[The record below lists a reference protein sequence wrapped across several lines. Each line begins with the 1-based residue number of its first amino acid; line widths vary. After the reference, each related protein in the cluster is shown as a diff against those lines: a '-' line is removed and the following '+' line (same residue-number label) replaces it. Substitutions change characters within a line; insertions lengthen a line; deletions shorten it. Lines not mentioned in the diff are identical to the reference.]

1 MIYNIS
7 GYKSLSI
14 FYKVYSPDAYGPSDF
29 LDGVTCLRP
38 QSLSV

>member
-29 LDGVTCLRP
+29 LDIFW
-38 QSLSV
+38 